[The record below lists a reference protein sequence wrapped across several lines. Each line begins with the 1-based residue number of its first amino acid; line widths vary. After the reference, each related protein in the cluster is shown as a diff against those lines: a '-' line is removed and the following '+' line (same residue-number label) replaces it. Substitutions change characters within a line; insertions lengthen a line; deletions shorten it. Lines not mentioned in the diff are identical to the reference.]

1 MRVLLAED
9 EKRMV
14 AAIGPYKTGG
24 VSSLY
29 AERNCAPVLY
39 VIYHILFWIKVLYT
53 DVFLDKTSFLFMQ
66 VDRCLTK
73 YAKIA
78 YLWVNVQFYK
88 YSKIAYF
95 SLYLGLLGFRII
107 MRKQGVEQ
115 LVDISLTLGGFFL
128 G

>member
-1 MRVLLAED
+1 M
-9 EKRMV
+9 
-14 AAIGPYKTGG
+14 
-24 VSSLY
+24 
-29 AERNCAPVLY
+29 
-39 VIYHILFWIKVLYT
+39 LYT

-66 VDRCLTK
+66 VDGYITK
-73 YAKIA
+73 YTKIA

-115 LVDISLTLGGFFL
+115 LVDIGVTLGGFFL